1 MKKVKEW
8 WNSLTKAEQNYIHYY
23 FYDIKSKRKN
33 KQLQKLFSELTR
45 ENPRKQVSK
54 K

>member
-33 KQLQKLFSELTR
+33 KQLQKLFSRLTR
-45 ENPRKQVSK
+45 EDIENQVAK
-54 K
+54 R